1 MTATAAAAP
10 AATRTDAP
18 LLRVRGLRV
27 EVDGHGAGAEPVE
40 LVRGVDLDVERG
52 ELVALLGESG
62 SGKSVTAR
70 AVLGLDA
77 PGMRRTA
84 EDLSLAGLDL
94 RGLSERELR
103 PLRGARMA
111 LVVQDALSALNPV
124 LTVGDQ
130 IGELVRVHTG
140 ASRRA
145 ARARAVELLGL
156 VGIPG
161 AAQRVRDH
169 PHQFSGGMRQ
179 RILIAMAVA
188 LEPELLVAD
197 EPTTALDVT
206 VQAQVLELLDGLRR
220 ELGMGVLLITHD
232 LGVVSEVADRV
243 AVMYAGRVV
252 ESGHADDV
260 LLAPAHPYTRALLAS
275 VPQPVRAAGGLAT
288 IPGSPPVPAQTP
300 PGCAFHPRC
309 AWAVDRCATE
319 VPAPRAPGPPPPT
332 GVPRT
337 SACLRAEEVLRGR

>member
-1 MTATAAAAP
+1 MAVPSTVPPPSRAAH
-10 AATRTDAP
+10 DP

-27 EVDGHGAGAEPVE
+27 AAGTGDEAVE
-40 LVRGVDLDVERG
+40 LVRGVDLDVGRG

-70 AVLGLDA
+70 AVLGLGA
-77 PGMRRTA
+77 PGMRTSA
-84 EDLSLAGLDL
+84 DEMSLAGLDL
-94 RGLSERELR
+94 TALTERQLR
-103 PLRGARMA
+103 PLRGRRMA

-124 LTVGDQ
+124 LSVGDQ
-130 IGELVRVHTG
+130 VGELVRVHTG

-145 ARARAVELLGL
+145 ARARAVELLAM

-161 AAQRVRDH
+161 AAQRVRDY

-220 ELGMGVLLITHD
+220 DLGMGVLLITHD

-252 ESGHADDV
+252 EAGSADDV
-260 LLAPAHPYTRALLAS
+260 LVRPAHPYTRALLAS
-275 VPQPVRAAGGLAT
+275 VPQAATTAGALAT

-300 PGCAFHPRC
+300 PGCAFSPRC
-309 AWAVDRCATE
+309 TWALPACSAE
-319 VPAPRAPGPPPPT
+319 VPAPRRHDGAAG
-332 GVPRT
+332 PRT
-337 SACLRAEEVLRGR
+337 SACIRSQEVLDEHR